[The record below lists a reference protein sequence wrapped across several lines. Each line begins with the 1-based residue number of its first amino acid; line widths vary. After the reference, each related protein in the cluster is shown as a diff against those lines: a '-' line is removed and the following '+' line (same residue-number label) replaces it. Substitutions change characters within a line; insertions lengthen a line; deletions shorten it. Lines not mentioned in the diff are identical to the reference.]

1 MGRQENFSLPQRLKK
16 SEASKLFQRLRA
28 HLLDHGLPDLVRH
41 PGRRALGLV
50 HLHSLACE
58 YVQLLRA
65 PLAEFDVRVA
75 PVGRLQGRLAE
86 EAGIQEVSRRLKLSR
101 RKVTPHILR
110 HSHVV
115 NALMA
120 VVPVPMIQKQVGH
133 KRLSTTEIYATVAP
147 ALVKEAYDL
156 HGFGPVSSWI

>member
-1 MGRQENFSLPQRLKK
+1 VLLGICKKVSRKEALERAQGRKAKRAGVRKVISLRPRHFRAARLSQGTLQAIQESLQPGQ
-16 SEASKLFQRLRA
+16 EWLF
-28 HLLDHGLPDLVRH
+28 
-41 PGRRALGLV
+41 PGRSSG
-50 HLHSLACE
+50 HLSTKT
-58 YVQLLRA
+58 VLRTI
-65 PLAEFDVRVA
+65 D
-75 PVGRLQGRLAE
+75 RLAE
-86 EAGIQEVSRRLKLSR
+86 EAGIQEVSPRQKLSR

-120 VVPVPMIQKQVGH
+120 GVPVPMIQKQVGH

-156 HGFGPVSSWI
+156 HGFGL

>member
-1 MGRQENFSLPQRLKK
+1 VW
-16 SEASKLFQRLRA
+16 LFPGQSSGHLSTKTVLRTI
-28 HLLDHGLPDLVRH
+28 D
-41 PGRRALGLV
+41 
-50 HLHSLACE
+50 
-58 YVQLLRA
+58 
-65 PLAEFDVRVA
+65 
-75 PVGRLQGRLAE
+75 RLAE
-86 EAGIQEVSRRLKLSR
+86 EAGIQEVSRRQRLSR

-120 VVPVPMIQKQVGH
+120 GVPVPMIQKQVGH

-156 HGFGPVSSWI
+156 HGFGPVSARI